1 MPTKLSA
8 DTRAHILETAW
19 ELARKGGT
27 SAVSVKEIAAAAGV
41 SRQLVYFHYKNRAGL
56 LLAMAR
62 HQDRRSGFIDR
73 VVTTRALP
81 PRESLETLLREWCAY
96 VPEILPVARAL
107 DAAQATGAEGSD
119 AWHDRMNDLWHALHI
134 PIERIASE
142 DGLATGWSTRGRHR
156 LDLGPSPTGEVRAPG
171 RGARVDGRAVRRGDD
186 PHRPARRA
194 RCLGRA
200 PHAHLVEVGQQ
211 VAGVLVDAE
220 RARVDQLLAAVAAR
234 QQADPE
240 RARRGARR
248 AGPRRCRPRRCCRG
262 CRLRCWA
269 AAVRNRSGSGLA

>member
-8 DTRAHILETAW
+8 DTRARILETAW

-27 SAVSVKEIAAAAGV
+27 SSVSVKEIAAAAGV

-81 PRESLETLLREWCAY
+81 PRESLEALLREWCAY

-107 DAAQATGAEGSD
+107 DAAQATGDEGSD

-142 DGLATGWSTRGRHR
+142 DGLATGWTPEAAT
-156 LDLGPSPTGEVRAPG
+156 DWIWAQVQ
-171 RGARVDGRAVRRGDD
+171 
-186 PHRPARRA
+186 PARYV
-194 RCLGRA
+194 
-200 PHAHLVEVGQQ
+200 HLVEVRGWTDERF
-211 VAGVLVDAE
+211 AEETIRTALRDVLA
-220 RARVDQLLAAVAAR
+220 
-234 QQADPE
+234 
-240 RARRGARR
+240 
-248 AGPRRCRPRRCCRG
+248 
-262 CRLRCWA
+262 
-269 AAVRNRSGSGLA
+269 S